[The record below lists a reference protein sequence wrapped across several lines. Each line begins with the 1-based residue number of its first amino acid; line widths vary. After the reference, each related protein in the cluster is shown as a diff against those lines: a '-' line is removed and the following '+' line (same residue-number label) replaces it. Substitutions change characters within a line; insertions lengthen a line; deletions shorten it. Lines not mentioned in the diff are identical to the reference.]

1 MRSHGLN
8 GSRRDTKS
16 HYGNTVKTIT
26 RRVKIEKIDPESWLG
41 KSYSKFPY
49 PMIATMECD
58 DYIRGFFSDGTVI
71 PASEWKLREHDIK
84 NMITDLN
91 DVLEWWTS
99 RDL

>member
-1 MRSHGLN
+1 MISHGEN
-8 GSRRDTKS
+8 GLKKCTKS
-16 HYGNTVKTIT
+16 HSGSTEKTIT
-26 RRVKIEKIDPESWLG
+26 RRVKIEKIDPESWQG

-49 PMIATMECD
+49 PMIATMACD

-71 PASEWKLREHDIK
+71 PASEWKFREHDIK